1 MPNAVSVQRTRSAS
15 GVPSNSL
22 GKDGDMYI
30 DTATRK
36 FYFKSAGA
44 YAVSGQLASAISNIG
59 VTFVCPDST
68 PRDAALSN

>member
-1 MPNAVSVQRTRSAS
+1 
-15 GVPSNSL
+15 
-22 GKDGDMYI
+22 MYI